1 MKILLATDGSACS
14 EVAAGFLSRFNLSS
28 DDEIIVLHVL
38 SWGPYHDDRES
49 YYISLKYFKEKIA
62 PQILDTAI
70 DILKPVE
77 ARISTALVEG
87 FPDKAIM
94 EAAVDADVD
103 LIVLGARGI
112 KGLKSLFI
120 GSVTRSVAINSPKP
134 VLVTKPPLREIP
146 GRMRI
151 LLAADGSESAHA
163 TAVFLASIPFP
174 EDTELIIMN
183 VIRSSI
189 SDIPERFI
197 MEINDKIK
205 EDVAKVRTIELEES
219 SGIIEQARPYL
230 SKRFS
235 KIEGLT
241 KVGDPAIEILNAAGV
256 FGADLIAVGCRNL
269 KGIKGMMGS
278 VSRSILSH
286 SQCPVLVGK
295 TSYGNLKSEIE
306 GE

>member
-14 EVAAGFLSRFNLSS
+14 EGAAGFLSNLNLSS

-49 YYISLKYFKEKIA
+49 YYISIKYFKEKIA
-62 PQILDTAI
+62 PQILDSAI

-87 FPDKAIM
+87 FPDKAII
-94 EAAVDADVD
+94 EAAVASDVD
-103 LIVLGARGI
+103 LIVMGARGI
-112 KGLKSLFI
+112 KGVKSLFI

-146 GRMRI
+146 DRMRV
-151 LLAADGSESAHA
+151 LFATDGSDSAHA
-163 TAVFLASIPFP
+163 TAAFLASIPFP
-174 EDTELIIMN
+174 DDAEVIIIN
-183 VIRSSI
+183 VLRSAI

-205 EDVAKVRTIELEES
+205 EEVAKARTLEFEES
-219 SGIIEQARPYL
+219 SRIIEKARPYL
-230 SKRFS
+230 SKTFN
-235 KIEGLT
+235 KIEGIT
-241 KVGDPAIEILNAAGV
+241 KIGDPSIEILNAAGV
-256 FGADLIAVGCRNL
+256 FGVDLIAVGCRGL
-269 KGIKGMMGS
+269 KGIKGMLGS
-278 VSRSILSH
+278 VSRRIISH

-295 TSYGNLKSEIE
+295 TS
-306 GE
+306 

>member
-14 EVAAGFLSRFNLSS
+14 EGAAGFLSNLNLSS

-49 YYISLKYFKEKIA
+49 YYISIKYFKEKIA
-62 PQILDTAI
+62 PQILDSAI

-87 FPDKAIM
+87 FPDKAII
-94 EAAVDADVD
+94 EAAVASDVD
-103 LIVLGARGI
+103 LIVMGARGI
-112 KGLKSLFI
+112 KGVKSLFI

-146 GRMRI
+146 DRMRV
-151 LLAADGSESAHA
+151 LFATDGSDSAHA
-163 TAVFLASIPFP
+163 TAAFLTSIPFP
-174 EDTELIIMN
+174 DDAEVIIIN
-183 VIRSSI
+183 VLRSAI

-205 EDVAKVRTIELEES
+205 EEVAKARTLEFEES
-219 SGIIEQARPYL
+219 SRIIEKARPYL
-230 SKRFS
+230 SKTFN
-235 KIEGLT
+235 KIEGIT
-241 KVGDPAIEILNAAGV
+241 KIGDPSIEILNAAGV
-256 FGADLIAVGCRNL
+256 FGVDLIAVGCRGL
-269 KGIKGMMGS
+269 KGIKGMLGS
-278 VSRSILSH
+278 VSRRIISH

-295 TSYGNLKSEIE
+295 TS
-306 GE
+306 

>member
-14 EVAAGFLSRFNLSS
+14 EGAAGFLSRLNLSS

-62 PQILDTAI
+62 PQILDSAV
-70 DILKPVE
+70 DILKPAE

-87 FPDKAIM
+87 FPDKAII
-94 EAAVDADVD
+94 EAAVASDVD
-103 LIVLGARGI
+103 LIVMGARGI
-112 KGLKSLFI
+112 KGVKSLFI

-146 GRMRI
+146 DRMRV
-151 LLAADGSESAHA
+151 LFATDGSDSAHA
-163 TAVFLASIPFP
+163 TAAFLASIPFP
-174 EDTELIIMN
+174 DDAEVIIIN
-183 VIRSSI
+183 VLRSAI

-205 EDVAKVRTIELEES
+205 EEVAKARTLEFEES
-219 SGIIEQARPYL
+219 SRIIEKARPYL
-230 SKRFS
+230 SKKFN
-235 KIEGLT
+235 KIEGIT
-241 KVGDPAIEILNAAGV
+241 KIGDPSIEILNAAGV
-256 FGADLIAVGCRNL
+256 FGVDLIAVGCRGL
-269 KGIKGMMGS
+269 TGIKGMLGS
-278 VSRSILSH
+278 VSRRIISH

-295 TSYGNLKSEIE
+295 TS
-306 GE
+306 

>member
-14 EVAAGFLSRFNLSS
+14 EGAAGFLSSLNLSS

-49 YYISLKYFKEKIA
+49 YYISIKYFKEKIA
-62 PQILDTAI
+62 PRILDSAV
-70 DILKPVE
+70 DILKPAK

-87 FPDKAIM
+87 FPDKAII
-94 EAAVDADVD
+94 EAAVASDVD
-103 LIVLGARGI
+103 LIVMGARGI
-112 KGLKSLFI
+112 KGVKALFI

-151 LLAADGSESAHA
+151 LLATDGSDSAHA
-163 TAVFLASIPFP
+163 TAAFLASIPFP
-174 EDTELIIMN
+174 DDAELIIIN
-183 VIRSSI
+183 VLRSAI

-197 MEINDKIK
+197 IEINDKIK
-205 EDVAKVRTIELEES
+205 EEVAKAREMEFEES
-219 SGIIEQARPYL
+219 SRIIEQARPYL
-230 SKRFS
+230 NKRFS
-235 KIEGLT
+235 KIEGIT
-241 KVGDPAIEILNAAGV
+241 KIGDPSIEILNAAGV
-256 FGADLIAVGCRNL
+256 FGADLIAVGCRGL

-278 VSRSILSH
+278 VSRRILSH

-295 TSYGNLKSEIE
+295 KS
-306 GE
+306 

>member
-1 MKILLATDGSACS
+1 MKILLATDGSECS
-14 EVAAGFLSRFNLSS
+14 EVAAGFLSWLNLSS
-28 DDEIIVLHVL
+28 DDEITVLHVL
-38 SWGPYHDDRES
+38 SWGPYHDNRES

-62 PQILDTAI
+62 PQILDSAI

-87 FPDKAIM
+87 FPDKAII
-94 EAAVDADVD
+94 EAAVDSGVD

-112 KGLKSLFI
+112 KGLKSLLI

-146 GRMRI
+146 ERMRI
-151 LLAADGSESAHA
+151 LFATDGSDSAHA
-163 TAVFLASIPFP
+163 TAALLASIPFP
-174 EDTELIIMN
+174 DDTELIIMN
-183 VIRSSI
+183 VIPSAI

-205 EDVAKVRTIELEES
+205 EDVAKVRTIELERS
-219 SGIIEQARPYL
+219 SGIIEQAKPYL
-230 SKRFS
+230 NKSFP

-241 KVGDPAIEILNAAGV
+241 KVGDPSIEILNAAGV
-256 FGADLIAVGCRNL
+256 FGADLIAVGCRGL
-269 KGIKGMMGS
+269 KGIKRMMGS

-295 TSYGNLKSEIE
+295 IKER
-306 GE
+306 